1 MSIPEMI
8 LFDYGHTL
16 VYEPAFDHKSGFR
29 AVLEYCVSNPGSVTP
44 GELGARYAQALD
56 RLISASQQ
64 AECDFMDEAVK
75 RLIYESAGLRF
86 DRSLTELEQVYWD
99 AAGPG
104 TPMPGIAALLDSLRT
119 RGIRTAVLSNMNFR
133 EENVRKRIDR
143 LIPGHS
149 FEFVLCSCEY
159 ATRKPRQ
166 DFFSLALKMAG
177 LTPDKAW
184 YCGDNPRC
192 DVIGSFEAG
201 LTPVWYQNELTCPY
215 RRNADRVPVSVPCL
229 RISDWSELDGILAG
243 TSSGS
248 S

>member
-104 TPMPGIAALLDSLRT
+104 MPMPGIAAVLSSLRSH
-119 RGIRTAVLSNMNFR
+119 GIRTAVLSNMNFR
-133 EENVRKRIDR
+133 EENVRRRIDR
-143 LIPGHS
+143 LIPEHA

-159 ATRKPRQ
+159 ATRKPRA
-166 DFFSLALKMAG
+166 DFFSLALE
-177 LTPDKAW
+177 KADLAPEKVW

-192 DVIGSFEAG
+192 DVIGSYEAG
-201 LTPVWYQNELTCPY
+201 MTPVWYRNELACPY
-215 RRNADRVPVSVPCL
+215 RRASDRVPVSVPCY
-229 RISDWSELDGILAG
+229 RISDWCELEHLLDLTA
-243 TSSGS
+243 SDPD
-248 S
+248 